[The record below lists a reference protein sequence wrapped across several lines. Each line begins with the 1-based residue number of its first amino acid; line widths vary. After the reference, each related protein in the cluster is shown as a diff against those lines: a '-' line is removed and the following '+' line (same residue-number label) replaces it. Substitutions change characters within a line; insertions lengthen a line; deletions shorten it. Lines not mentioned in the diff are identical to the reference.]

1 MHPGT
6 AGWVGAEKPPYR
18 GELALYALSYG
29 CPPIV
34 FRSWVWRGTFA
45 AIANI
50 ERNGLICH
58 PVQTIFYQMNMQP
71 PPPVS
76 QRLPPENVAF
86 HRTELSV
93 ILGLYGRMVAAGEW
107 RDYGISSL
115 REIAVFSVFRRTAE
129 NPLYRIEKRPKL
141 RMKQGMYAV
150 IGIDGQV
157 LKRGADLK
165 SVLRVLERKLIRA
178 VE

>member
-1 MHPGT
+1 
-6 AGWVGAEKPPYR
+6 
-18 GELALYALSYG
+18 
-29 CPPIV
+29 
-34 FRSWVWRGTFA
+34 
-45 AIANI
+45 
-50 ERNGLICH
+50 
-58 PVQTIFYQMNMQP
+58 MQP